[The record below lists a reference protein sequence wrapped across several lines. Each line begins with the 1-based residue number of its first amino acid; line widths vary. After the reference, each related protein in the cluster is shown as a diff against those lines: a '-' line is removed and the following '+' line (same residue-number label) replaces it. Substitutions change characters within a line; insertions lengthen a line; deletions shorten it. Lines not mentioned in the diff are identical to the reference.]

1 MASYGERSYIM
12 AVVYWDGSTDTD
24 WATAANWTAAAT
36 PNADDEVIFDSR
48 MSTKPTTGM
57 TDGGSVDDSGHVNNA
72 TLDLLHF
79 KEGYT
84 GGIGTAAL
92 PLCTAPDKIIIEGTG
107 TYYINC
113 ATTDQSTD
121 ATIGVVIINNP
132 NAIVYLF
139 SNAND
144 GANLCEFTKIFLIAG
159 TLYASYYEA
168 DTDDQGAYIKDLYI
182 TPRHGSANNA
192 TCTLEKDAYDVKNSV
207 ATNIYMNTGTL
218 LVDAQVGIFDVRG
231 GTVYYG
237 SELSTTTAVTEA
249 DMDITE
255 LRLHD
260 GTFYWLPDDTGTPTI
275 TLAYIFGG
283 TFTCD
288 DATSDDIAKTI
299 TTIHGFTGATIDLKN
314 DKGNITVTNLYNH
327 GAIVETDRA
336 VKLTITY
343 NQP

>member
-1 MASYGERSYIM
+1 M

-48 MSTKPTTGM
+48 QVTKPTTGM
-57 TDGGSVDDSGHVNNA
+57 TDNGSVDDSGHVNNS

-92 PLCTAPDKIIIEGTG
+92 PLCCAPDKIIIEGTG
-107 TYYINC
+107 TYHINC
-113 ATTDQSTD
+113 AITDQVTSAD
-121 ATIGVVIINNP
+121 VDVCIINNP
-132 NAIVYLF
+132 GAIVYLY
-139 SNAND
+139 SNTNKVAD
-144 GANLCEFTKIFLIAG
+144 GGAAALCEWTKVFLIAG
-159 TLYASYYEA
+159 TLHIAYYDA
-168 DTDDQGAYIKDLYI
+168 DALNAGTYVKDLYI
-182 TPRHGSANNA
+182 SPRHGNTSDA
-192 TCTLEKDAYDVKNSV
+192 TCYIEKDAYDVKNSDV
-207 ATNIYMNTGTL
+207 AMNIYMNTGTL
-218 LVDAQVGIFDVRG
+218 ITDSMVGTFVMRA

-237 SELSTTTAVTEA
+237 SEKKTTTAVTEA
-249 DMDITE
+249 DMDIAE
-255 LRLHD
+255 LRQHS

-288 DATSDDIAKTI
+288 DAISNDIAKTI
-299 TTIHGFTGATIDLKN
+299 TTIHAFTGATLDFKN
-314 DKGNITVTNLYNH
+314 DKGNITVTSLHNH
-327 GAIVETDRA
+327 GARIETDSGS
-336 VKLTITY
+336 KIGITY